1 MAFIDIDYLTNLGFR
16 IPQSSVSNVE
26 TQLNQIITN
35 AELEYLQ
42 NTIGYELTTNL
53 YALVEPYP
61 TEVDIFL
68 NGNLVDGENYYKG
81 VLYEISNFIMA
92 FFYGGLS
99 INVNNSGFS
108 SPISDGENMIEP
120 NFIVNNLF
128 NRVHRFRPLTYNW
141 LTDNAN
147 DFFADWECEYFK
159 PLERPAVW

>member
-1 MAFIDIDYLTNLGFR
+1 MAFIDIAYLQTLGFR

-26 TQLNQIITN
+26 TQLNQIIET

-42 NTIGYELTTNL
+42 KTIGYTLTNNL

-68 NGNLVDGENYYKG
+68 NGNEVDGSEYYKG
-81 VLYEISNFIMA
+81 ILFEISQFIMA
-92 FFYGGLS
+92 LFYGGLS

-108 SPISDGENMIEP
+108 SPVADGENMIEP
-120 NFIVNNLF
+120 NFIVNHLFIEVHNL
-128 NRVHRFRPLTYNW
+128 RPYTYQW
-141 LTDNAN
+141 LTNNAN
-147 DFFADWECEYFK
+147 DFFADWLCSYFM